1 MDYEPAFYCKCK
13 RGNRRD
19 GFPGA
24 FRSLKGGTMHACDAG
39 WGDAISGKWHDDN
52 STTPFVKQLLI
63 DLRDRV
69 LEFGKKEN
77 AELRDSISDARA
89 QMEQHIGEKISFEG
103 NG

>member
-1 MDYEPAFYCKCK
+1 MLLHPLVHLELKFSFEGICSIWISQLQV
-13 RGNRRD
+13 GGRD
-19 GFPGA
+19 F
-24 FRSLKGGTMHACDAG
+24 
-39 WGDAISGKWHDDN
+39 WQWHDDN